1 MSNFGGFE
9 FVPKKTE
16 PNSVPIFGQAPEK
29 TSASTGYGTYMQT
42 IIMKDLKTE
51 LCNQSFNNR
60 ITSADKIS
68 FKMLLK
74 HLFTTFLLASGL
86 RSKKPVDQRLPLFFY
101 QPLVAC
107 FITKVG
113 NKLLVVGTF
122 SFPHAIQPKLI

>member
-1 MSNFGGFE
+1 MHQLGPEFWKVSNFGGFE

-86 RSKKPVDQRLPLFFY
+86 RSKNPVDQDFSPLTIIIIIDLNLYYKWYVQIF
-101 QPLVAC
+101 L
-107 FITKVG
+107 
-113 NKLLVVGTF
+113 
-122 SFPHAIQPKLI
+122 